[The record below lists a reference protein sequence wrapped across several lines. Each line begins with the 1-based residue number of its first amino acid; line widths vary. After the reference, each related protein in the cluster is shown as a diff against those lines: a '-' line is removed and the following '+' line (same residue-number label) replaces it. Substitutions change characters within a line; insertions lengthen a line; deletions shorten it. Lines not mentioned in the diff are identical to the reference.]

1 MKFILNIISGLI
13 SITVILSCGVEKIE
27 QGDLIKKQGVE
38 HSPEIGSGILS
49 IIIFLLTEFFQSS
62 SC

>member
-1 MKFILNIISGLI
+1 MKFVLNIISELV

-27 QGDLIKKQGVE
+27 QGDLMKKQGVE

-49 IIIFLLTEFFQSS
+49 IIIFLLTELIVSPTE
-62 SC
+62 